1 MDKKE
6 DKQIK
11 WIRSSYTFAVHLH
24 EKISKKA
31 NQKFKGN
38 KTAYL
43 SDLVEKDK

>member
-6 DKQIK
+6 DKPK
-11 WIRSSYTFAVHLH
+11 SWVRSSYTFAVHLH

-43 SDLVEKDK
+43 SSLVERDK